1 MPVMLTAGP
10 KAPRVG
16 WSSASPPRARLG
28 STKLVAVSVHRSSS
42 MRTARVTSELGLL
55 DTNGI
60 LRQPWIKPERTSAGL
75 GWDNQYLSVQR
86 ERPYRESFAAA
97 GTHLV
102 ILHRDG
108 PVTVRRGQGVLS
120 RSRQVP
126 AGGLFIHRAG
136 RDLTVELGGALSTM
150 HLYLSED
157 LVQDAAGGDRPIE
170 LAEELGTSDR
180 LLEQLVLS
188 MDETL
193 LRWEPAART
202 YLDQLGSMV
211 AAQLVRQHG
220 AGAGSVDDRPAGGL
234 GDCQFA
240 AVRAVMEERLAE
252 PVSLAE
258 LASIAGLSI
267 SQFSRQFKARTG
279 LAPHRF
285 LLGLRVDQACR
296 LLRTGSAPIAE
307 IAVRCGFSHQ
317 EHLTRVMRAHLDTTP
332 GAVRRGSCAFRFHRA
347 KTRISCSEVG
357 LIVQEVPLWP
367 SPHSDP
373 GCDPSNKERAS
384 RWQTST

>member
-1 MPVMLTAGP
+1 
-10 KAPRVG
+10 
-16 WSSASPPRARLG
+16 
-28 STKLVAVSVHRSSS
+28 VSVHRIG
-42 MRTARVTSELGLL
+42 MRDGCVTSELGLL

-60 LRQPWIKPERTSAGL
+60 LRQPWIEPERTSAGL
-75 GWDNQYLSVQR
+75 GWDKQYLSVQR
-86 ERPYRESFAAA
+86 ERPYHASFDAA

-108 PVTVRRGQGVLS
+108 PVTVRRGQGKSS

-126 AGGLFIHRAG
+126 AGGLFIHPAG
-136 RDLTVELGGALSTM
+136 RDLTVELGGALSTV
-150 HLYLSED
+150 HLYLTDD
-157 LVQDAAGGDRPIE
+157 LVQDAASGDRPVE
-170 LAEELGTSDR
+170 LAEELGTGDR

-193 LRWEPAART
+193 RRWEPTART

-211 AAQLVRQHG
+211 AAQLVRRHR
-220 AGAGSVDDRPAGGL
+220 ARAGSVDDRPASGL

-240 AVRAVMEERLAE
+240 AVRAVMEERLAD

-285 LLGLRVDQACR
+285 LLGLRVDEACR
-296 LLRTGSAPIAE
+296 LLRTESTPIAE
-307 IAVRCGFSHQ
+307 VAVRCGFSHQ

-332 GAVRRGSCAFRFHRA
+332 GAVRRA
-347 KTRISCSEVG
+347 
-357 LIVQEVPLWP
+357 P
-367 SPHSDP
+367 
-373 GCDPSNKERAS
+373 
-384 RWQTST
+384 

>member
-1 MPVMLTAGP
+1 
-10 KAPRVG
+10 
-16 WSSASPPRARLG
+16 
-28 STKLVAVSVHRSSS
+28 
-42 MRTARVTSELGLL
+42 MRDGRVTNELGLP

-60 LRQPWIKPERTSAGL
+60 LRQPWVKPERTSAGL
-75 GWDNQYLSVQR
+75 GWDRQYLSVQR

-102 ILHRDG
+102 ILHLDG
-108 PVTVRRGQGVLS
+108 PVTVRRGRGRSS
-120 RSRQVP
+120 RSRKVP
-126 AGGLFIHRAG
+126 AGGLFIHPAG
-136 RDLTVELGGALSTM
+136 RDLTVELGGPLNTV
-150 HLYLSED
+150 HLYLAD
-157 LVQDAAGGDRPIE
+157 GVVQDAADGDQPVE

-193 LRWEPAART
+193 RRWEPSART

-211 AAQLVRQHG
+211 AAQLLRRHG
-220 AGAGSVDDRPAGGL
+220 PGAGSVDDRPAGGL
-234 GDCQFA
+234 GDSQLA

-258 LASIAGLSI
+258 LASVARLSV

-285 LLGLRVDQACR
+285 LLGLRVEQASR
-296 LLRTGSAPIAE
+296 LLRADRAPIAE

-317 EHLTRVMRAHLDTTP
+317 EHLTRVMRAQLDTTP
-332 GAVRRGSCAFRFHRA
+332 GAVRRGS
-347 KTRISCSEVG
+347 
-357 LIVQEVPLWP
+357 
-367 SPHSDP
+367 
-373 GCDPSNKERAS
+373 
-384 RWQTST
+384 

>member
-1 MPVMLTAGP
+1 
-10 KAPRVG
+10 
-16 WSSASPPRARLG
+16 
-28 STKLVAVSVHRSSS
+28 
-42 MRTARVTSELGLL
+42 MRDGRVTSELGPR

-60 LRQPWIKPERTSAGL
+60 LLQPWIKPERTSAGL
-75 GWDNQYLSVQR
+75 GWDKQYLSVQR
-86 ERPYRESFAAA
+86 ERPYRQSFAAA
-97 GTHLV
+97 DTHLV

-108 PVTVRRGQGVLS
+108 PVTVRRGQGKLS

-126 AGGLFIHRAG
+126 AGGLFIHPAG
-136 RDLTVELGGALSTM
+136 RDLTVELGGALSTV
-150 HLYLSED
+150 HLYLSD
-157 LVQDAAGGDRPIE
+157 DVLQDAAGRDRPVE

-193 LRWEPAART
+193 RRWEPAART

-234 GDCQFA
+234 GDCQYA
-240 AVRAVMEERLAE
+240 AVRAVMDERLAE

-267 SQFSRQFKARTG
+267 SQFSRLFKVRTG
-279 LAPHRF
+279 LAAHRF
-285 LLGLRVDQACR
+285 LLGLRVDRAVR
-296 LLRTGSAPIAE
+296 LLRTDSAPIAE

-332 GAVRRGSCAFRFHRA
+332 GAVRRGF
-347 KTRISCSEVG
+347 
-357 LIVQEVPLWP
+357 
-367 SPHSDP
+367 
-373 GCDPSNKERAS
+373 
-384 RWQTST
+384 

>member
-1 MPVMLTAGP
+1 
-10 KAPRVG
+10 
-16 WSSASPPRARLG
+16 
-28 STKLVAVSVHRSSS
+28 
-42 MRTARVTSELGLL
+42 MRDGRVTSELGLR

-60 LRQPWIKPERTSAGL
+60 LMQPWIKPERTSAGL
-75 GWDNQYLSVQR
+75 GWDKQYLSVQR

-108 PVTVRRGQGVLS
+108 PVTVRRGQGKLT
-120 RSRQVP
+120 RARQVP
-126 AGGLFIHRAG
+126 AGGLFIHPAG
-136 RDLTVELGGALSTM
+136 RDLTVELGGALSTV
-150 HLYLSED
+150 HLYISDD
-157 LVQDAAGGDRPIE
+157 LVQDAAGGNRPVE

-193 LRWEPAART
+193 RHWEPAART

-211 AAQLVRQHG
+211 AAQLVRRHG
-220 AGAGSVDDRPAGGL
+220 SGVGSVDDRPVGGL
-234 GDCQFA
+234 GNCQFA
-240 AVRAVMEERLAE
+240 AVRTLMEERLAE

-258 LASIAGLSI
+258 LASVAGLSV

-296 LLRTGSAPIAE
+296 LLRTDTAPIAE

-332 GAVRRGSCAFRFHRA
+332 GAVRRGS
-347 KTRISCSEVG
+347 
-357 LIVQEVPLWP
+357 
-367 SPHSDP
+367 
-373 GCDPSNKERAS
+373 
-384 RWQTST
+384 